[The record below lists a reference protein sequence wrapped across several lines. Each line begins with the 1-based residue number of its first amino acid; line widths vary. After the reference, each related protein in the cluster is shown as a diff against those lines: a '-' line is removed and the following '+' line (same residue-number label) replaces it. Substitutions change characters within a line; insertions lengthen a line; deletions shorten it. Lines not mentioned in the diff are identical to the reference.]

1 MSAASYAVYVLHPLV
16 IVPLTL
22 ALSGI
27 RLDLSLKF
35 LLVAPVAVAFC
46 FLIGHG
52 VRKLPV
58 VRGVL

>member
-16 IVPLTL
+16 IVPLAL

-27 RLDLSLKF
+27 QLDLSAKF
-35 LLVAPVAVAFC
+35 VLVAPVAVALC
-46 FLIGHG
+46 FLVGHG

-58 VRGVL
+58 VRSIL